1 MACAPR
7 NSLETSHGG
16 KKRPPDWQEAT
27 GRVERARRR
36 AGAVFVEAIIV
47 CTMLMLALASAI
59 FFDRMYSAKIR
70 TLWESRVAAWKP
82 AEDGCASKLGIG
94 QLFNLVAVDSCSDDT
109 CNVGGLSVDSNESPA
124 WLQMGARTE
133 QVSYSVSAQSLAAGG
148 TYNMRTSNRV
158 ICNEQ
163 RQNEH
168 GDLISIGEY
177 IFDAVLP

>member
-1 MACAPR
+1 MSASPTTVAGR
-7 NSLETSHGG
+7 ATRGR
-16 KKRPPDWQEAT
+16 RPGHHE
-27 GRVERARRR
+27 
-36 AGAVFVEAIIV
+36 AGAVFVEAIVV

-59 FFDRMYSAKIR
+59 FFDRMYTAKIR
-70 TLWESRVAAWKP
+70 TLWESRLAAWKP

-94 QLFNLVAVDSCSDDT
+94 QLFNLVSVDSCSDET
-109 CNVGGLSVDSNESPA
+109 CNVGGLSADSNDSPD

-133 QVSYSVSAQSLAAGG
+133 QVSSSVAAHSLPGSG